1 MRGPCSALLSL
12 WVVSIS
18 AHPVPPIQCPVGV
31 TIEAALY
38 FKTLDGVTTPASV
51 ASNIFSMTD
60 AVKRVE
66 LETELDAI
74 VGLTMAELS
83 ILSDEELIN
92 VATLV
97 YGLKETLDSDN
108 DTSSLNYLQ
117 LRDLAEV
124 ELTDQL
130 TGTARDY
137 LLWTMDSLSDQ
148 QLILLACSAEFL
160 VPAGHNFIQNYC
172 NLL

>member
-12 WVVSIS
+12 WVLSTS

-38 FKTLDGVTTPASV
+38 FKTLDGVTTPSSV

-60 AVKRVE
+60 AGKRTE
-66 LETELDAI
+66 LETELDAM
-74 VGLTMAELS
+74 VGLTTGELS
-83 ILSDEELIN
+83 SLSEEELIN

-108 DTSSLNYLQ
+108 DTTSLGFHQ

-124 ELTDQL
+124 EVADQF
-130 TGTARDY
+130 TGTAREY
-137 LLWTMDSLSDQ
+137 LLWTMASLSDQ

-160 VPAGHNFIQNYC
+160 VPAGRNFIQNY
-172 NLL
+172 